1 MFSATRLLGGLVS
14 HGFGRTARRALGGG
28 SMMGTAAKVAGVA
41 AVGGVA
47 YAAYRHYQAG
57 GFGRGGPG
65 LVQTDRP

>member
-14 HGFGRTARRALGGG
+14 HGFGRTARNALGGG
-28 SMMGTAAKVAGVA
+28 GMMGTAAKVAGVA
-41 AVGGVA
+41 AVGGAA

-65 LVQTDRP
+65 LFGGGQ